1 MQATKANV
9 RAALITFDQQ
19 FRETAEWDGWETR
32 ANQLYALKW
41 KGKLYP
47 PKKVLSLATGTPV
60 MELHGGKSTNAP
72 LETLGFTVI
81 RLMKGGEGDELPVF
95 ERGMQY
101 NRATEITGR
110 FGGSSRSGICPSA
123 QVPAIFLFTG
133 DSGGK
138 FGYQDHE
145 DASGILHYTGE
156 GQYGDMSMTRGNA
169 AIARHA
175 VDGKTLHVF
184 RTSGKGK
191 ACTYLGEY
199 FYGSHSVVQGL
210 DADGKKRALIVFQL
224 VPVDMTDQKPETDDT
239 VDIQVKPSPMD
250 LAELR
255 MLALAAVAKQTTVGD
270 PKATVRIA
278 YTRSAQVKDYV
289 LARAKS
295 ICELCETKAPF
306 VSRAT
311 GLPYLEPHHINRLSD
326 GGLDHPKYIGAIC
339 PTCHRRIHYG
349 VDGHAANEA
358 LRVKIEALES

>member
-9 RAALITFDQQ
+9 RAALTTFDEE
-19 FRETAEWDGWETR
+19 FRDASEWQDWESR

-72 LETLGFTVI
+72 LEALDFTVI
-81 RLMKGGEGDELPVF
+81 RLMKGGEGGELPAF
-95 ERGMQY
+95 EVGMQY

-123 QVPAIFLFTG
+123 KVPAIFLFTG

-138 FGYQDHE
+138 FGYADE
-145 DASGILHYTGE
+145 VDDSGVLHYTGE
-156 GQYGDMSMTRGNA
+156 GQYGHMTMTRGNA
-169 AIARHA
+169 AIARHS
-175 VDGKTLHVF
+175 VDGKALHVF
-184 RTSGKGK
+184 QTSGKGK

-199 FYGSHSVVQGL
+199 FYGSHRIAQSL
-210 DADGKKRALIVFQL
+210 DAEGKKRDLIVFQL
-224 VPVDMTDQKPETDDT
+224 VPVNVTELNLEGNEG
-239 VDIQVKPSPMD
+239 VDIQVEAKPMD
-250 LAELR
+250 LAHMR
-255 MLALAAVAKQTTVGD
+255 KLALAAVAKQTTLGD
-270 PKATVRIA
+270 PKATVRLA
-278 YTRSAQVKDYV
+278 YIRSAQVKDYV
-289 LARAKS
+289 LARAQS

-306 VSRAT
+306 ISRAT

-326 GGLDHPKYIGAIC
+326 GGLDHPKFMGAIC

-349 VDGHAANEA
+349 VDGHEANESLRAKIA
-358 LRVKIEALES
+358 LLEP